1 MKCRIGDLAIVVR
14 PRIDANLGMLVEV
27 VGPWRP
33 AENLWWVRSLSGPRL
48 RRDGERAHEGSVADA
63 ALCPLRGDVADLG
76 TDALRTL
83 GDSVE
88 ALDVV
93 LQPE

>member
-1 MKCRIGDLAIVVR
+1 MKCKVGDLAIVVR

-48 RRDGERAHEGSVADA
+48 RRDGELTHEGSVADS
-63 ALCPLRGDVADLG
+63 ALCPLRGDELESLDE
-76 TDALRTL
+76 
-83 GDSVE
+83 VE
-88 ALDVV
+88 HVTREL
-93 LQPE
+93 LL